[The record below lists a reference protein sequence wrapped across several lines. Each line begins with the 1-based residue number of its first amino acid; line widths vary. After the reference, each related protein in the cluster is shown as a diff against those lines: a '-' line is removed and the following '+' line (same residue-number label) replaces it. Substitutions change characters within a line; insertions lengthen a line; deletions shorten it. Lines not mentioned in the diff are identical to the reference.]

1 MSVENKP
8 THENKK
14 SNTISHRRGHAEP
27 TTLAKF
33 SLQNNLVLSINQLT
47 TALSTIRAQSVNI
60 MNKEVTMWR
69 IHTRYLAVRVGR
81 AFFKETYI
89 SCYEVFGANYVKSS
103 HTLDELDNHNTL
115 ISLEYVLNQSIHN
128 DKL

>member
-1 MSVENKP
+1 MYKSVEKLN
-8 THENKK
+8 
-14 SNTISHRRGHAEP
+14 RRNLTRKESCRTNHARQV
-27 TTLAKF
+27 LIAKQ
-33 SLQNNLVLSINQLT
+33 LGVINQLT